1 VYFDT
6 AMALSVPHTNDPA
19 AFGASTP
26 FILIARVQVKQ
37 GKVKEYL
44 DIADET
50 DKGVQDSEPG
60 MLHHT
65 FDVSEDDDH
74 AFTWSEV
81 YQNDAALEA
90 HLANPVVGTYLQK
103 HAEVCESFSV
113 EIYGTLSAQTAKAAK
128 ALPFPVKIWKTAL
141 GYSRVK

>member
-1 VYFDT
+1 MS
-6 AMALSVPHTNDPA
+6 ASLSVPHTNDPA

-26 FILIARVQVKQ
+26 FILIARVQVKP

-44 DIADET
+44 AIADQA
-50 DKGVQDSEPG
+50 DLGVSDSEPG

-74 AFTWSEV
+74 AYTWSEV

-90 HLANPVVGTYLQK
+90 HLSNPVVGAYLQD
-103 HAEVCESFSV
+103 HAAVCESFSV
-113 EIYGTLSAQTAKAAK
+113 EVYGTLSDKTAKAAR